1 MSCHDEWIGVEATQT
16 NEEIS
21 VPKKFNIIISSYIHK
36 SWSGLRTEHD
46 SLVLCCTIYA
56 LRLHIMLLLPHCP
69 CPYHPFYPYEVAL
82 GIFQCF
88 RTRSARPR
96 RAMTKSHFTGCWKQ
110 TAEEKKRII
119 FVWRIYTICRCC
131 VRVRQISTRARVCQ
145 MSFVYTH
152 NAYIPIDGRSCRKK
166 KHPYAVRVQY
176 YYETL
181 RYWCRCRHSNDN
193 RKIIKNINVCH
204 SYVTAT
210 DAHTAIKHKK

>member
-1 MSCHDEWIGVEATQT
+1 MSCHDESIGVEATQT

-119 FVWRIYTICRCC
+119 FIWRIYTICRCC

-152 NAYIPIDGRSCRKK
+152 NAYIYIY
-166 KHPYAVRVQY
+166 KHPEMEEVVEKRSTHTPSVSNIITKRYAIGAY
-176 YYETL
+176 A
-181 RYWCRCRHSNDN
+181 DIPM
-193 RKIIKNINVCH
+193 IIER
-204 SYVTAT
+204 
-210 DAHTAIKHKK
+210 